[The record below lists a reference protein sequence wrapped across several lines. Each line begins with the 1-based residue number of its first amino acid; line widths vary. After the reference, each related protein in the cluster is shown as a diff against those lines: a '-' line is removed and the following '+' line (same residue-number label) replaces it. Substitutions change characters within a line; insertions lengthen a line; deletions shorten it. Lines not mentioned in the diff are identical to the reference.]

1 MIIYTRYKFNGEV
14 LFSRFI
20 NFEEIMDRKYSC
32 LGQMTRVTIKGGKT
46 YEGFADE
53 PYLSN
58 KGKCLTL
65 IWYDIDYDTL
75 GLRSGKVTTIF
86 IPLDIIIGIES
97 ILHSNPR
104 WGHPPINEFVFSSE
118 LRSRLMKLHEKYMQ
132 SEEKKVG
139 QKRYI

>member
-58 KGKCLTL
+58 KGKCLTNSK
-65 IWYDIDYDTL
+65 ITNI
-75 GLRSGKVTTIF
+75 KTTKHNCIF
-86 IPLDIIIGIES
+86 
-97 ILHSNPR
+97 N
-104 WGHPPINEFVFSSE
+104 
-118 LRSRLMKLHEKYMQ
+118 K
-132 SEEKKVG
+132 
-139 QKRYI
+139 

>member
-1 MIIYTRYKFNGEV
+1 
-14 LFSRFI
+14 
-20 NFEEIMDRKYSC
+20 
-32 LGQMTRVTIKGGKT
+32 MTRVTIKGGKT

-53 PYLSN
+53 PYLSD

-65 IWYDIDYDTL
+65 IWYDIDYGTL

-104 WGHPPINEFVFSSE
+104 WGHPPINEFIFSDT
-118 LRSRLMKLHEKYMQ
+118 LRQRLMELHDKND
-132 SEEKKVG
+132 SSKKNN
-139 QKRYI
+139 